1 MGHDG
6 EDTVHGDGPERP
18 ADDDD
23 DFLAAIAGDG
33 GQDDGNGSAMLRTA
47 WRVALAALAAVGL
60 LVLVLG
66 AVTVLGQARRN
77 IDGEWDA
84 DLAYA
89 RSTIRGMDR
98 SQVVGRDEARRIDAR
113 FGGSD
118 RTLHRQ
124 YAVID
129 GYWERYALMER
140 LAAAHPAPN
149 DYRGKLRL
157 NLEVRKAGGF
167 SAMKADGE
175 RLAAYG
181 PGWGSRQARAERSA
195 DLGRLLKARTDMDG
209 RVGAYE
215 TAYNAWGPAV
225 AAYCGDRAALPE
237 GHRALCGPPADDDS
251 RRDDARRLGAQ
262 ADALAAERPDGWRAV
277 RVMKSDDRI
286 RALCRRTKAVA
297 GDLAKRAGALDGSR
311 TKAVALLAGD
321 MPARS
326 PQEQDGGKDGGRERP
341 EGDGGASDGPAA
353 RAGDAPQA
361 GAPAA
366 GGGAAAPAQPDPS
379 LFEVHDGR
387 IPVYYRGSWRS
398 VEGSTQAG
406 ASLAFGIM
414 SFQSV
419 SYRAEPMPASQAP
432 APFGGTT
439 VAACRLVSPSAAD
452 VVLATYRMGDG
463 SYASG
468 VFFAGQSYRIVR

>member
-6 EDTVHGDGPERP
+6 EDTVRGDGPEGP

-33 GQDDGNGSAMLRTA
+33 EEDDGNGSAMLRTA
-47 WRVALAALAAVGL
+47 CRVALAALAAVGL
-60 LVLVLG
+60 LLLVLG
-66 AVTVLGQARRN
+66 TVTVLGQARRN
-77 IDGEWDA
+77 IDGEWGA

-89 RSTIRGMDR
+89 RSTISGMDR

-118 RTLHRQ
+118 KRLHRQ

-167 SAMKADGE
+167 ASMKADGE

-195 DLGRLLKARTDMDG
+195 DLEGLLKARTDMDG

-215 TAYNAWGPAV
+215 TAYSAWRPAV
-225 AAYCGDRAALPE
+225 AAYCGDKGVLPE
-237 GHRALCGPPADDDS
+237 GHKALCDPPADDDS
-251 RRDDARRLGAQ
+251 RRDDARRLGLQ

-277 RVMKSDDRI
+277 KVMGSDDRI
-286 RALCRRTKAVA
+286 RSLCRRTKAVA

-326 PQEQDGGKDGGRERP
+326 SRTPDRAD
-341 EGDGGASDGPAA
+341 EGPKRSDGAGA
-353 RAGDAPQA
+353 REARRDGPDGTRA

-366 GGGAAAPAQPDPS
+366 EGGATAPAPPDPS

-406 ASLAFGIM
+406 ASLSFGIM

-419 SYRAEPMPASQAP
+419 SYRAEPMQASQAP

-468 VFFAGQSYRIVR
+468 VFFAGQSYRIAR

>member
-6 EDTVHGDGPERP
+6 ADAVREDGPVETP
-18 ADDDD
+18 DDDD

-33 GQDDGNGSAMLRTA
+33 EEDDGNGSAMLRTA
-47 WRVALAALAAVGL
+47 WRVALAAVAAMGL
-60 LVLVLG
+60 MVLVLG
-66 AVTVLGQARRN
+66 AATVLGQARRN

-89 RSTIRGMDR
+89 RATIRGMDR

-129 GYWERYALMER
+129 RYWDRYGLMER
-140 LAAAHPAPN
+140 LAAANPARN

-157 NLEVRKAGGF
+157 NLQVRKAGGF
-167 SAMKADGE
+167 ASMRADGE
-175 RLAAYG
+175 RLASYG

-195 DLGRLLKARTDMDG
+195 DLRGLLEARTDMDG

-215 TAYNAWGPAV
+215 TAYGAWGPAV
-225 AAYCGDRAALPE
+225 AAYCGDKGSLPE

-251 RRDDARRLGAQ
+251 RRDDARRLGLQ

-277 RVMKSDDRI
+277 RVMRSDDRI
-286 RALCRRTKAVA
+286 RALSKRTKAVA
-297 GDLAKRAGALDGSR
+297 KDLAKRTDTLDGSR
-311 TKAVALLAGD
+311 SKAVALLAGD

-326 PQEQDGGKDGGRERP
+326 PQTPDGAD
-341 EGDGGASDGPAA
+341 EGTKRS
-353 RAGDAPQA
+353 GDA

-366 GGGAAAPAQPDPS
+366 GSKGDGSNGAQAGVPAAAGGAAAPARPDPS

-398 VEGSTQAG
+398 VEGSTQVG
-406 ASLAFGIM
+406 ASLSFDIM

-419 SYRAEPMPASQAP
+419 SYRAEPMQASQAP
-432 APFGGTT
+432 APFGGGT
-439 VAACRLVSPSAAD
+439 VAACRLVSPSAVD

-463 SYASG
+463 SYVSG